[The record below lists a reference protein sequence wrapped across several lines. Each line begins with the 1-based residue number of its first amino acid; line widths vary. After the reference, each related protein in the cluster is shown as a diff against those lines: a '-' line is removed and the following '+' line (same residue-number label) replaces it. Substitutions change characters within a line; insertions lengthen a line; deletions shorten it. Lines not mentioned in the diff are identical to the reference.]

1 MSAVGLDLDISVEA
15 AEWGDEDA
23 LAAPCRSAVAAAL
36 AAARVGEPVALAILL
51 TDDEAIREINQEW
64 RDQDKPTNVLSF
76 PAPPVPGHPGPRPL
90 GDVVLARETIARE
103 AQAEGKSFE
112 DHFAHLLV
120 HGTLHCLGYD
130 HDTDEAAAEMEAMEV
145 AALASIGI
153 GDPYRDETD
162 EESAGA
168 DAARE
173 ER

>member
-1 MSAVGLDLDISVEA
+1 MSAPDLELDVTVEA

-23 LAAPCRSAVAAAL
+23 LVAPCRSAVAAVL
-36 AAARVGEPVALAILL
+36 AAARVAEPVSIAILL
-51 TDDEAIREINQEW
+51 TDDDAIREINQEW

-76 PAPPVPGHPGPRPL
+76 PTPPIPGHPGPRPL

-103 AQAEGKSFE
+103 AAAEGKSFA
-112 DHFAHLLV
+112 DHLAHLLV

-130 HDTDEAAAEMEAMEV
+130 HDTDEAAARMEAMEV

-153 GDPYRDETD
+153 CDPYRDETH